1 MFEQV
6 LSEGPSYSRLS
17 DFYDMKINPSEFP
30 IQTNFVSV
38 ADAIMASDYFN
49 AGNFQHFGINSLEDC
64 LQVVP
69 KVSAVLM
76 CRFRD
81 GELENTL
88 LQCSRNPSCR
98 YIIVQTLIGDDGY
111 VSADTLKALP
121 ENIVRIY
128 SKNVHYE
135 HERLV
140 PVPIG
145 RDWRVTEEAFSAE
158 FSRATG
164 EPPRYHTYMN
174 FSLETHPSRE
184 ELFHLL
190 KNEPWVT
197 ASKPAA
203 YRTYHKSHSQY
214 VTEMA
219 DHRFT
224 LSPIGKAVDCYR
236 TWDALFARS
245 IPVLDKTAHSSLYQD
260 LPAII
265 VSDWSQVNKGFL
277 DQAYD
282 QLTQQR
288 LNLEKLTMKYWRQLI
303 QADAQ
308 ANF

>member
-1 MFEQV
+1 MFEQA
-6 LSEGPSYSRLS
+6 LSNGPSYSGLS
-17 DFYDMKINPSEFP
+17 DFYTMKIEPSEFP
-30 IQTNFVSV
+30 IQETFRSV
-38 ADAIMASDYFN
+38 ADGIMASDYFN
-49 AGNFQHFGINSLEDC
+49 AGNFRHFGIDSLEDC

-69 KVSAVLM
+69 KVSSVIM

-81 GELENTL
+81 GELEKTL
-88 LQCSRNPSCR
+88 LQCSEQPTCR

-111 VSADTLKALP
+111 VSPDTLKALP
-121 ENIVRIY
+121 DNIVRIY
-128 SKNVHYE
+128 SKNVQYQHD
-135 HERLV
+135 RLV
-140 PVPIG
+140 PIPIG

-158 FSRATG
+158 FSR
-164 EPPRYHTYMN
+164 PPGKPPECHTYMN

-184 ELFHLL
+184 KLYELLG
-190 KNEPWVT
+190 NEPWVT
-197 ASKPAA
+197 ASKPTA
-203 YRTYHKSHSQY
+203 YRLYHKSHSQY

-245 IPVLDKTAHSSLYQD
+245 IPVLDKTAHSPLYQD

-265 VSDWSQVNKGFL
+265 VSDWSQVNKAFL
-277 DQAYD
+277 DQAYA
-282 QLTQQR
+282 QLRQQQF
-288 LNLEKLTMKYWRQLI
+288 NLRKLTVGYWKQLI